1 MRSTWFRSFVTGL
14 TLMSFTACTTMQRV
28 EDFSPSTIQGQ
39 VAVGDRVEILASNT
53 MTYELV
59 VQEMGSTY
67 LVGQA
72 DSGKRYKIQFEAIR
86 ELRTR
91 QVSAGTTVAGIGVGL
106 YVVLVGLFIA
116 FLASLDD
123 VMSDC

>member
-1 MRSTWFRSFVTGL
+1 MLGILFRQEL
-14 TLMSFTACTTMQRV
+14 
-28 EDFSPSTIQGQ
+28 
-39 VAVGDRVEILASNT
+39 GDT
-53 MTYELV
+53 C
-59 VQEMGSTY
+59 

-86 ELRTR
+86 ELRTQ